1 MTEIV
6 KASLENGIQKI
17 HITAEKGYHPAHIQ
31 LQKGIPAEITFH
43 RATPSNCYKEILF
56 EVPNYIVSLDIL
68 LPYIRALKPIQDNL
82 YGL

>member
-17 HITAEKGYHPAHIQ
+17 RIRAEKGYHPAHIQ

-43 RATPSNCYKEILF
+43 RATPIGSKMPSSSKRI
-56 EVPNYIVSLDIL
+56 SL
-68 LPYIRALKPIQDNL
+68 
-82 YGL
+82 